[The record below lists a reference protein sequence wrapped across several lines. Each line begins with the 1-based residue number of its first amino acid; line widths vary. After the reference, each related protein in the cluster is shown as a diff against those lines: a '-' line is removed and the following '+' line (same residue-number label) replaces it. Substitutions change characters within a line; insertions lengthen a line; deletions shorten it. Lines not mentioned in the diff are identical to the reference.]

1 MDIKKG
7 KLTITKVTGGYELMG
22 KNPFIFFDEEARRKF
37 EFIPVDKWAKRP
49 FENKEPM
56 YDQDTVFM
64 NTKGYIIAPIN
75 YFYNRQID
83 QIGKGLDAFV
93 MSTKKCYNSTLMRDH
108 ICQYNNYFLRFYDPD
123 KEYIAML
130 ANIKYLIDYVPEYR
144 KDLFIYDIVRYILSP
159 SIVEKTRLM
168 TEDNYSLNLSY
179 KNNTN
184 PSLQYTDDHA
194 KLLMQMSILMNL
206 VIPLLTHF
214 AFVKKVIDIDQFL
227 LEVFDYILHLFN
239 VDIYNKFYE
248 TSTTNVGK
256 NAKQNPILWGK
267 QDIRG
272 KDVITHSKSS
282 IDNIILNI
290 MPKYVFNQNV
300 VSLNYTSIT
309 KNTGFQITDIQYEFS
324 YIPLSSSKRDEDN
337 TSEFD
342 KFESTLVKQSEAKYL
357 QVKVNCNET
366 MNIIDNM
373 FGPFDQEEI
382 NFYRSQI
389 KGINEFQ
396 KQLIFNL
403 FYKYFGDSV
412 SINAINNK
420 IDYIKLMIVA
430 KRMLLN
436 SGMIML
442 PYIISGKLEKI
453 VGRKSVNKK
462 EQVQVESSDNYKLV
476 VDKYRNN
483 KISKKRVLSTIAT
496 IISSDFSIID
506 YYNKDINGK
515 KIDIIPDIVIEEV
528 LLYILMI

>member
-1 MDIKKG
+1 MEIINPIIFVEEPEELQVKENLTDPN
-7 KLTITKVTGGYELMG
+7 TITNGMYRV
-22 KNPFIFFDEEARRKF
+22 
-37 EFIPVDKWAKRP
+37 PVDEWKPIP
-49 FENKEPM
+49 FTPNVENI
-56 YDQDTVFM
+56 YNQDSIFM
-64 NTKGYIIAPIN
+64 NTKGYIIVPIN
-75 YFYNRQID
+75 YFYTGQVEPV
-83 QIGKGLDAFV
+83 GKGLDAFV

-108 ICQYNNYFLRFYDPD
+108 LCRYNNYFCRFYDID
-123 KEYIAML
+123 KEYISIL
-130 ANIKYLIDYVPEYR
+130 SHIKWMIDYVPEYK
-144 KDLFIYDIVRYILSP
+144 KDIFIYDISRYLLSP
-159 SIVEKTRLM
+159 TMLAKTRAM
-168 TEDNYSLNLSY
+168 VDDNYSLNLSY

-184 PSLQYTDDHA
+184 PSLQYTDEHA
-194 KLLMQMSILMNL
+194 KILMQMSILMNL

-214 AFVKKVIDIDQFL
+214 AYVKKVEDIDQFL
-227 LEVFDYILHLFN
+227 LEVFDYILHLSD

-256 NAKQNPILWGK
+256 NAKANPIIWAK
-267 QDIRG
+267 QEIRG

-282 IDNIILNI
+282 IENIILNI

-300 VSLNYTSIT
+300 VSMNYASISN
-309 KNTGFQITDIQYEFS
+309 NTGFQITDIQYEFS

-357 QVKVNCNET
+357 QVKVNCRDT
-366 MNIIDNM
+366 MQIIENM
-373 FGPFDQEEI
+373 FGPFDQDEI
-382 NFYRSQI
+382 DFYRSQM

-396 KQLIFNL
+396 RQLIFNL

-412 SINAINNK
+412 SINDINNK
-420 IDYIKLMIVA
+420 NDYIKLMIIA
-430 KRMLLN
+430 KRMLLE

-442 PYIISGKLEKI
+442 PYIISGKLENM

-476 VDKYRNN
+476 VEKYKND

-506 YYNKDINGK
+506 YHNPDINGK
-515 KIDIIPDIVIEEV
+515 KIDIIPDIVIEEI
-528 LLYILMI
+528 LIYILMI